1 MEINLDDISMVEMNL
16 RKKKKWRKE
25 EMGKTLI
32 AYFSKK
38 GENYVNGSIVNL
50 LVGNTEVAAKM
61 AQVVVGEDLFEIKT
75 VKKYPADYTETTNV
89 AQVEKNQN
97 ARPELATHVENM
109 DEYDTIILGYP
120 NWWGTMPMAVF
131 AFLEEYDFTG
141 KTILPYCTHE
151 GSGLGG
157 SEQDIKRVCSTANV
171 EKGLAI
177 HGSSVKSASGQIKSW
192 LS

>member
-1 MEINLDDISMVEMNL
+1 MLFKNKDK
-16 RKKKKWRKE
+16 RRKE

-32 AYFSKK
+32 VYFSRK

-50 LVGNTEVAAKM
+50 SVGNTEAAAKM
-61 AQVVVGEDLFEIKT
+61 AQEVVAGDLFEIKT
-75 VKKYPADYTETTNV
+75 VKTYPNDYTETTNV
-89 AQVEKNQN
+89 AQAEKNQN
-97 ARPELATHVENM
+97 ARPELTTHVENM

-131 AFLEEYDFTG
+131 TFLEEYDFTG
-141 KTILPYCTHE
+141 KRILPFCTHE

-157 SEQDIKRVCSTANV
+157 SERDIKRVCKVANV

-177 HGSSVKSASGQIKSW
+177 HGGSVNSAAGNIKSW
-192 LS
+192 LA

>member
-1 MEINLDDISMVEMNL
+1 MVMIF
-16 RKKKKWRKE
+16 KKKDKRRKE

-32 AYFSKK
+32 AYFSRK
-38 GENYVNGSIVNL
+38 GANYVNESIVNL
-50 LVGNTEVAAKM
+50 PVGNTEVAAKM
-61 AQVVVGEDLFEIKT
+61 AQEVVGGDLFEIKT
-75 VKKYPADYTETTNV
+75 VKKYPTDYTETTNV

-97 ARPELATHVENM
+97 ARPELTAHVENM

-131 AFLEEYDFTG
+131 TFLEEYDFTG
-141 KTILPYCTHE
+141 KTILPFCTHE

-157 SEQDIKRVCSTANV
+157 ERDIKRVCPTVNV

-177 HGSSVKSASGQIKSW
+177 QGGSVKSAAGKIKSW

>member
-1 MEINLDDISMVEMNL
+1 MLF
-16 RKKKKWRKE
+16 KKKNKWRNE
-25 EMGKTLI
+25 EMEKILI
-32 AYFSKK
+32 AYFSRKD
-38 GENYVNGSIVNL
+38 ENYVNGSIVNL
-50 LVGNTEVAAKM
+50 LVGNTEVAAKI
-61 AQVVVGEDLFEIKT
+61 AEEAFGGDLFEIKT

-131 AFLEEYDFTG
+131 AFLDEYDFTG

-157 SEQDIKRVCSTANV
+157 SEQDIKHICPTANV

-177 HGSSVKSASGQIKSW
+177 QGGSVNIASGKIKSW

>member
-1 MEINLDDISMVEMNL
+1 MEINLDDISMAEMNFK
-16 RKKKKWRKE
+16 KKKKWRKE

-50 LVGNTEVAAKM
+50 LVGNTEVA
-61 AQVVVGEDLFEIKT
+61 
-75 VKKYPADYTETTNV
+75 TNV
-89 AQVEKNQN
+89 AQVEKNQD

-157 SEQDIKRVCSTANV
+157 SERDIKRVCPAANV

-177 HGSSVKSASGQIKSW
+177 HGSSVKSASGKIKSW